1 MGSCKFAH
9 GTNRLRHVGDP
20 IGGNTT
26 TLIVINDTGSG
37 TSGNTL
43 TPAGATISWTS
54 DATGITFTGP
64 GVGSVFRYVN
74 GDSDS
79 YMSEV
84 QSGMLIVSNRDPA
97 DQTIYRR
104 ITGYVDNNL
113 DGVGFIFFN
122 NPYTDM
128 TAGDAFAAIYYDR
141 GIDIVKPLESY
152 CDGIAC
158 NQNAYKTEVITNNDG
173 ESQIVTFND
182 TKYIA
187 PLIHQTNQSSLD
199 STTQAWANSST
210 IAFVDGT
217 DTVRYWF
224 DSLGQRNDD
233 YEPTESTNSLYKD
246 DIIHIQ
252 LSSSDPLY
260 SALSERG
267 FPNTA
272 ALTGGND
279 YIPIAR
285 VIGFIKV
292 RRGNDYEYRYIAR
305 VNPKA
310 YTWVDTENDANG
322 NPLSKRVDWTKFNT
336 SDYWVQKWSHKD
348 GGNRITAGSNIGDKN
363 TLINT
368 FQANWAGSSSI
379 EERYRKITSAIT
391 LTSAEASANFH
402 NPNSI
407 PISSGTN
414 RQLPANSF
422 VRRALIGGVRKL
434 IYFNEFSEFQG
445 AYSVYG
451 KHFTGT
457 TDNGLTVTNNFG
469 NNAIQKTHTIINMQN
484 QAFSDAKR
492 LSTLATDDP
501 FEYLQFRSKIYE
513 LCVGNSEVETVIP
526 FVRFINPFATG
537 SGVETRI
544 QNTMNPLTVYTFANT
559 TTNRELCCPPLDTS
573 PPFDSSAIGLSTTV
587 NEPDMSVAGGLNVR
601 IITARHP
608 VADIYTIPASVTTSN
623 LDVDKKLRIDFSGSK
638 YDLLIGD
645 DIPQAV
651 IDAN

>member
-1 MGSCKFAH
+1 M
-9 GTNRLRHVGDP
+9 
-20 IGGNTT
+20 
-26 TLIVINDTGSG
+26 
-37 TSGNTL
+37 
-43 TPAGATISWTS
+43 
-54 DATGITFTGP
+54 
-64 GVGSVFRYVN
+64 
-74 GDSDS
+74 
-79 YMSEV
+79 
-84 QSGMLIVSNRDPA
+84 
-97 DQTIYRR
+97 
-104 ITGYVDNNL
+104 
-113 DGVGFIFFN
+113 
-122 NPYTDM
+122 
-128 TAGDAFAAIYYDR
+128 
-141 GIDIVKPLESY
+141 
-152 CDGIAC
+152 
-158 NQNAYKTEVITNNDG
+158 
-173 ESQIVTFND
+173 
-182 TKYIA
+182 
-187 PLIHQTNQSSLD
+187 
-199 STTQAWANSST
+199 
-210 IAFVDGT
+210 
-217 DTVRYWF
+217 
-224 DSLGQRNDD
+224 
-233 YEPTESTNSLYKD
+233 YKD
-246 DIIHIQ
+246 DVIHIQ
-252 LSSSDPLY
+252 LSTSDPLY

-292 RRGNDYEYRYIAR
+292 RRGNNYEYRYIAR

-348 GGNRITAGSNIGDKN
+348 VYNRIGSGSNITNKSGL
-363 TLINT
+363 TS
-368 FQANWAGSSSI
+368 FQSSWSGSSSI
-379 EERYRKITSAIT
+379 VEQYRKVTSAIS
-391 LTSAEASANFH
+391 LTSAEASSNFH

-407 PISSGTN
+407 PVSGSN

-451 KHFTGT
+451 KHYTGT
-457 TDNGLTVTNNFG
+457 TDNGLTVTTSLPDDN
-469 NNAIQKTHTIINMQN
+469 QKTHTIINMQN

-492 LSTLATDDP
+492 TSNLASGDP

-513 LCVGNSEVETVIP
+513 LCVGNSEVESIIP
-526 FVRFINPFATG
+526 FVRFINPFGTG
-537 SGVETRI
+537 GVETRI
-544 QNTMNPLTVYTFANT
+544 QNSMNPLTVYTFANT

-587 NEPDMSVAGGLNVR
+587 NEPNMSVAGGLNVR
-601 IITARHP
+601 IISARHP
-608 VADIYTIPASVTTSN
+608 VANIYTIPSTVTTSD

-651 IDAN
+651 INAN